1 MIWGQFR
8 PFLVILGPVRVQL
21 DVNFIIQFCPFLVNF
36 RSKCNFTPFLIG
48 FSPVLSIL
56 YLLDQNWTFEIL
68 LVLVVKGKLEV
79 LGFEFCESFK
89 RGESR
94 RALAPST
101 SKAWLLWPES
111 HWMLSCTGSQSIN
124 IPFYPSWI
132 FKRRERTNIM
142 WKSINW
148 TSFLGNEKWD
158 KNGQKWPKIS
168 NEKGVKLYFGPIL
181 T

>member
-1 MIWGQFR
+1 MSILSYNFVHFWSTLGQS
-8 PFLVILGPVRVQL
+8 
-21 DVNFIIQFCPFLVNF
+21 
-36 RSKCNFTPFLIG
+36 RSKMQFYTFLFD
-48 FSPVLSIL
+48 FSPFWQ
-56 YLLDQNWTFEIL
+56 LLDQNWTFEIL

-158 KNGQKWPKIS
+158 INGQTWPKL
-168 NEKGVKLYFGPIL
+168 KWKKD
-181 T
+181 